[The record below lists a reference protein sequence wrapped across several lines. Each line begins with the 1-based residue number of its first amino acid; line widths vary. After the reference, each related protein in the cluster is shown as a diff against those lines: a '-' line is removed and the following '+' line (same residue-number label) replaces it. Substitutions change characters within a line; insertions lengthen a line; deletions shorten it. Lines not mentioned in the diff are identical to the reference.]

1 MKANDYCL
9 SLEQAKEL
17 QKLGIEFTE
26 ASMEFTH
33 YDTDGADEWYLT
45 MVDDYAD
52 SEFADIEHILTLTCT
67 EMLEM
72 LPKEIDGYQLKI
84 VYFDFGYCVEYELYM
99 KHLVYIIYK
108 ERVALD
114 FCFSLLRDSL
124 FEMIKCLKTNKLI

>member
-52 SEFADIEHILTLTCT
+52 SEFADIGHIETLTCT
-67 EMLEM
+67 EMLGM

-84 VYFDFGYCVEYELYM
+84 VLFSDGYCVEYELYM
-99 KHLVYIIYK
+99 KHIVYMVGNG
-108 ERVALD
+108 VALD
-114 FCFSLLRDSL
+114 FCFSTLRDAL
-124 FEMIKCLKTNKLI
+124 FEMIKCLKKYKLM